1 MFSKICTIKWM
12 SIGIWKIMMVQN
24 QQIERRPR
32 GRPQLR
38 CDDDTRGLIIKAANT
53 QFHENGYAAASI
65 ATIAQEAGV
74 STKTLYRL
82 FPTKADLFAS
92 MISERIVGFLLALD
106 PPMLANA
113 DLRDGLER
121 MLMAYGMLSL
131 SEDTVT
137 IMRLVIGES
146 DRFPEIATSFYEQ
159 AILRTNALM
168 EDWLR
173 RQVDRGLIALED
185 PHLACGMLRGMM
197 AMEPQRAAILRQEPP
212 PTIEAIQA
220 RAKMCADLFLKG
232 CAL

>member
-1 MFSKICTIKWM
+1 
-12 SIGIWKIMMVQN
+12 MVQN

-113 DLRDGLER
+113 DLR
-121 MLMAYGMLSL
+121 
-131 SEDTVT
+131 
-137 IMRLVIGES
+137 
-146 DRFPEIATSFYEQ
+146 
-159 AILRTNALM
+159 
-168 EDWLR
+168 
-173 RQVDRGLIALED
+173 
-185 PHLACGMLRGMM
+185 
-197 AMEPQRAAILRQEPP
+197 
-212 PTIEAIQA
+212 
-220 RAKMCADLFLKG
+220 
-232 CAL
+232 